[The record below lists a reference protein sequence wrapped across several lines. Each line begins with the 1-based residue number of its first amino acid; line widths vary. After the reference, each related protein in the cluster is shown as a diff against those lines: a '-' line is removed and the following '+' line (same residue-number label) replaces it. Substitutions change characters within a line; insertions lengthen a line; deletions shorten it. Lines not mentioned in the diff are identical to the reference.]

1 MAGFDLRK
9 KRSGFG
15 IISLDGNVYVIGG
28 NDGDSILNTVE
39 VLNLTTGEWKN
50 KQSMFEARD
59 ELAVSLGPDN
69 KIYAIGGFGG
79 RNNQPLKS
87 AEVYDPKLDQWT
99 QLPSLK
105 TARRALAAASLAD
118 GIYAIGGF
126 DGEKYLSSVEKY

>member
-79 RNNQPLKS
+79 RNN
-87 AEVYDPKLDQWT
+87 
-99 QLPSLK
+99 
-105 TARRALAAASLAD
+105 
-118 GIYAIGGF
+118 
-126 DGEKYLSSVEKY
+126 